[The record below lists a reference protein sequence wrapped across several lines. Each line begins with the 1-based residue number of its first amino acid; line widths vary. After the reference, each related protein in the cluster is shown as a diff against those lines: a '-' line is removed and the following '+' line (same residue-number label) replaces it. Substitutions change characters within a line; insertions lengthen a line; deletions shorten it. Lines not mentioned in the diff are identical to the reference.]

1 MSKRKHLLEK
11 TLYQLIISRLEGLRI
26 GEGPYQKRIFRLIR
40 KGVGGFILFG
50 GEKDKVK
57 GFIRRMQAE
66 AERSLFIASDIERGV
81 GRQIRGFTNSP
92 CQMAVSAAIDKNSRE
107 DISVLFNS
115 IKSIADEAVE
125 AGINMPLIPVLDVNR
140 DPDNPIICTRAF
152 SDNIGIVSW
161 FGSEY
166 IRILEESGLI
176 SCAKHFPGHGD
187 TSIDSHI
194 RLPVI
199 RKSYKDLM
207 KTDLAPFKKAIKAGV
222 GSIMIGHLVI
232 PAIDD
237 KPASLSEK
245 VINELL
251 RKKLGFR
258 GLVLTDAL
266 NMHALK
272 GITNS
277 SAQCLKAGADVLL
290 HPADADATVRE
301 LFSAL
306 ESKDISEEQIEAAA
320 GRILLAK
327 EKMQKR
333 ETDTIDYK
341 KHEMLSSQITG
352 KSITLVKDTKGILP
366 LTDAGKI
373 SIILAGDEQY
383 FKSSPFN
390 KAGIHIEL
398 ALTEDELL
406 KYPPLEKGIYIS
418 PPLAKGGA
426 GGFLDNISVFVIFTS
441 VSAWKGSSG
450 ISESEKDRIKRLI
463 KEARHSI
470 VISFGSP
477 YILRHFN
484 DADIL
489 IAAYEPTEQ
498 AQKAVM
504 ERLEGKAEFKGT
516 LPVKL
521 DV

>member
-1 MSKRKHLLEK
+1 MTKRKHLLEK
-11 TLYQLIISRLEGLRI
+11 TLYQLIIARLEGVRI
-26 GEGPYQKRIFRLIR
+26 GEEQYQKRIFRLIR
-40 KGVGGFILFG
+40 KGIGGFILFG
-50 GEKDKVK
+50 GKRDEVK

-66 AERSLFIASDIERGV
+66 AELSLFIASDIERGV
-81 GRQIRGFTNSP
+81 GQQIRGFTNTP
-92 CQMAVSAAIDKNSRE
+92 CQMAVSAAIDKNSRQ
-107 DISVLFNS
+107 DISILYNA

-152 SDNIGIVSW
+152 SDKTEIVSR

-166 IRILEESGLI
+166 IRILEESGLL

-187 TSIDSHI
+187 TSIDSHVQ
-194 RLPVI
+194 LPVI

-245 VINELL
+245 VIKGLL
-251 RKKLGFR
+251 REELGFR

-272 GITNS
+272 GITNV
-277 SAQCLKAGADVLL
+277 SARCLKAGVDVLL

-301 LFSAL
+301 LLTAL
-306 ESKDISEEQIEAAA
+306 ESKEISEDRINIAA
-320 GRILLAK
+320 GRISHAK

-333 ETDTIDYK
+333 ETDNIDYK

-366 LTDAGKI
+366 LKDGDGV
-373 SIILAGDEQY
+373 SVILAGDEQY
-383 FKSSPFN
+383 FGSSPLN
-390 KAGIHIEL
+390 KAGNHIKL
-398 ALTEDELL
+398 ALTEYELPE
-406 KYPPLEKGIYIS
+406 Y
-418 PPLAKGGA
+418 PPLAKGGE
-426 GGFLDNISVFVIFTS
+426 GGFLDNISVFAIFTG

-450 ISESEKDRIKRLI
+450 ISESEKDRIKKLI
-463 KEARHSI
+463 KETRHSI

-477 YILRHFN
+477 YILKHFR

-504 ERLEGKAEFKGT
+504 DRLEGKAEFKGT

>member
-1 MSKRKHLLEK
+1 M
-11 TLYQLIISRLEGLRI
+11 
-26 GEGPYQKRIFRLIR
+26 
-40 KGVGGFILFG
+40 
-50 GEKDKVK
+50 DKVK
-57 GFIRRMQAE
+57 GFIREMQAE
-66 AERSLFIASDIERGV
+66 AEMSLFIASDIERGV
-81 GRQIRGFTNSP
+81 GQQIRGFTNSP
-92 CQMAVSAAIDKNSRE
+92 CQMAVSAAIDKNSRK
-107 DISVLFNS
+107 DISILYNS

-152 SDNIGIVSW
+152 SDNTEIVSW
-161 FGSEY
+161 FGSKY
-166 IRILEESGLI
+166 IRTLEESGIL

-245 VINELL
+245 VISELL
-251 RKKLGFR
+251 RKELGFR

-290 HPADADATVRE
+290 HPADPDSTVRE
-301 LFSAL
+301 LLSAL
-306 ESKDISEEQIEAAA
+306 ESKDISEEQIEASA
-320 GRILLAK
+320 GRILVAK
-327 EKMQKR
+327 EKMQQR

-341 KHEMLSSQITG
+341 KHEMLSSRITG

-366 LTDAGKI
+366 LTDVGKV

-390 KAGIHIEL
+390 KE
-398 ALTEDELL
+398 
-406 KYPPLEKGIYIS
+406 S
-418 PPLAKGGA
+418 
-426 GGFLDNISVFVIFTS
+426 GFSDNISVFVIFTS

>member
-1 MSKRKHLLEK
+1 MTKRKHLLEK
-11 TLYQLIISRLEGLRI
+11 TLYQLIVARLEGARI
-26 GEGPYQKRIFRLIR
+26 WEEPYQKRIFRLIR

-50 GEKDKVK
+50 GKRDKVK
-57 GFIRRMQAE
+57 DFIRKMQAE
-66 AERSLFIASDIERGV
+66 AEMSLFIASDTERGV
-81 GRQIRGFTNSP
+81 GQQIQGFTNSP

-107 DISVLFNS
+107 DISILYNA

-125 AGINMPLIPVLDVNR
+125 TGINMPLIPVLDVNR

-152 SDNIGIVSW
+152 SDNTEIVSW
-161 FGSEY
+161 FGLEY
-166 IRILEESGLI
+166 IRILEESGLL

-232 PAIDD
+232 PSIDD

-245 VINELL
+245 VINGLL
-251 RKKLGFR
+251 REELGFA

-272 GITNS
+272 GITNV
-277 SAQCLKAGADVLL
+277 SAQCLNAGADVLL

-301 LFSAL
+301 LLTAL
-306 ESKDISEEQIEAAA
+306 ESKEISEDLIDIAA
-320 GRILLAK
+320 GRISHAK
-327 EKMQKR
+327 GKMQKR
-333 ETDTIDYK
+333 ETDIIDYK
-341 KHEMLSSQITG
+341 KHEMLSSRITG

-366 LTDAGKI
+366 LTDADKV
-373 SIILAGDEQY
+373 SIILAGDEEY
-383 FKSSPFN
+383 FKSFPFSS
-390 KAGIHIEL
+390 
-398 ALTEDELL
+398 TL
-406 KYPPLEKGIYIS
+406 KKWGE
-418 PPLAKGGA
+418 
-426 GGFLDNISVFVIFTS
+426 GGFSDNISVFAIFAS

-450 ISESEKDRIKRLI
+450 IAESEKNKIKKLI
-463 KEARHSI
+463 RQARHSI

-489 IAAYEPTEQ
+489 IAAYEATEQ
-498 AQKAVM
+498 TQRAVM
-504 ERLEGKAEFKGT
+504 ERLEGKAEFEGT

>member
-1 MSKRKHLLEK
+1 MTKRKHLLEK
-11 TLYQLIISRLEGLRI
+11 TLYQLIISRLEGIRI
-26 GEGPYQKRIFRLIR
+26 GEEPYRKRIFRLIR

-57 GFIRRMQAE
+57 GFIRKMQAE
-66 AERSLFIASDIERGV
+66 AEMSLFIASDIERGV
-81 GRQIRGFTNSP
+81 GQQIRGFTNYP

-107 DISVLFNS
+107 DISILYNS
-115 IKSIADEAVE
+115 IKFIADESVE

-152 SDNIGIVSW
+152 SDNTEIVSW
-161 FGSEY
+161 FGSKY
-166 IRILEESGLI
+166 IRTLEESGLL

-199 RKSYKDLM
+199 RKSYEDLM
-207 KTDLAPFKKAIKAGV
+207 KTDLAPFKKAIKASV

-245 VINELL
+245 VISELL
-251 RKKLGFR
+251 RKELGFR

-272 GITNS
+272 GIKNV

-290 HPADADATVRE
+290 HPSDADATVRE
-301 LFSAL
+301 LLSAV
-306 ESKDISEEQIEAAA
+306 ESKDISEEQIEASAD
-320 GRILLAK
+320 RILVAK
-327 EKMQKR
+327 EKMQKMNAA
-333 ETDTIDYK
+333 TIDFK
-341 KHEMLSSQITG
+341 KHEMLPTLITG
-352 KSITLVKDTKGILP
+352 KSITLVKNTKGVLP
-366 LTDAGKI
+366 LTDAGKV
-373 SIILAGDEQY
+373 SIIFAGDEQY

-390 KAGIHIEL
+390 KAG
-398 ALTEDELL
+398 
-406 KYPPLEKGIYIS
+406 
-418 PPLAKGGA
+418 
-426 GGFLDNISVFVIFTS
+426 GFSDNISGFAIFTS

-504 ERLEGKAEFKGT
+504 ERLEGKAEFKGR

-521 DV
+521 DL

>member
-1 MSKRKHLLEK
+1 
-11 TLYQLIISRLEGLRI
+11 
-26 GEGPYQKRIFRLIR
+26 
-40 KGVGGFILFG
+40 
-50 GEKDKVK
+50 
-57 GFIRRMQAE
+57 
-66 AERSLFIASDIERGV
+66 
-81 GRQIRGFTNSP
+81 
-92 CQMAVSAAIDKNSRE
+92 
-107 DISVLFNS
+107 
-115 IKSIADEAVE
+115 
-125 AGINMPLIPVLDVNR
+125 MPLIPVLDVNR

-166 IRILEESGLI
+166 IRILEESGLL

-222 GSIMIGHLVI
+222 GSIMIGHIVV

-245 VINELL
+245 VINGLL

-272 GITNS
+272 GITNFS
-277 SAQCLKAGADVLL
+277 TQCLKAGADILL
-290 HPADADATVRE
+290 HPADADSTVQE

-306 ESKDISEEQIEAAA
+306 ESKVISEEQIEAAA

-366 LTDAGKI
+366 LTDAGKF

-390 KAGIHIEL
+390 KARNHIKL
-398 ALTEDELL
+398 ALTEDELPE
-406 KYPPLEKGIYIS
+406 YPH
-418 PPLAKGGA
+418 LAKAGA
-426 GGFLDNISVFVIFTS
+426 GGFSDNITVFAIFTS

-450 ISESEKDRIKRLI
+450 IPESEKDRIKRLI
-463 KEARHSI
+463 KEVRHSI

-477 YILRHFN
+477 YILRHFTA
-484 DADIL
+484 ADIL

-498 AQKAVM
+498 AQKAVI
-504 ERLEGKAEFKGT
+504 ERLEGKAEFKGK

-521 DV
+521 DM

>member
-1 MSKRKHLLEK
+1 
-11 TLYQLIISRLEGLRI
+11 
-26 GEGPYQKRIFRLIR
+26 
-40 KGVGGFILFG
+40 
-50 GEKDKVK
+50 
-57 GFIRRMQAE
+57 
-66 AERSLFIASDIERGV
+66 
-81 GRQIRGFTNSP
+81 
-92 CQMAVSAAIDKNSRE
+92 
-107 DISVLFNS
+107 
-115 IKSIADEAVE
+115 
-125 AGINMPLIPVLDVNR
+125 MPLIPVLDVNR

-152 SDNIGIVSW
+152 SDNTEIVSW

-166 IRILEESGLI
+166 IRILEESGLL

-207 KTDLAPFKKAIKAGV
+207 KTDLDPFKKAIKAGV

-245 VINELL
+245 VINGLL
-251 RKKLGFR
+251 REELGFS

-272 GITNS
+272 GITNV

-290 HPADADATVRE
+290 HPADADSTVQE

-306 ESKDISEEQIEAAA
+306 ESKDISEEQIEASA

-327 EKMQKR
+327 EKIQKR
-333 ETDTIDYK
+333 ETDAIDYK

-366 LTDAGKI
+366 LTDAGKV

-383 FKSSPFN
+383 FKSSPF
-390 KAGIHIEL
+390 
-398 ALTEDELL
+398 
-406 KYPPLEKGIYIS
+406 S
-418 PPLAKGGA
+418 PTLAKGGE
-426 GGFLDNISVFVIFTS
+426 GGFSDNISVLVIFTS

-450 ISESEKDRIKRLI
+450 IAESEKDRIKKLI

-504 ERLEGKAEFKGT
+504 ERLKGKAEFKGT

-521 DV
+521 DR

>member
-1 MSKRKHLLEK
+1 
-11 TLYQLIISRLEGLRI
+11 
-26 GEGPYQKRIFRLIR
+26 
-40 KGVGGFILFG
+40 
-50 GEKDKVK
+50 
-57 GFIRRMQAE
+57 
-66 AERSLFIASDIERGV
+66 
-81 GRQIRGFTNSP
+81 
-92 CQMAVSAAIDKNSRE
+92 MAVSAAIDKNSRK
-107 DISVLFNS
+107 DISILYSS

-125 AGINMPLIPVLDVNR
+125 AGINMPFIPVLDVNLE
-140 DPDNPIICTRAF
+140 PDNPIICTRAF
-152 SDNIGIVSW
+152 SDNAEIVSW
-161 FGSEY
+161 FGSKY
-166 IRILEESGLI
+166 IRTLEESGIL

-207 KTDLAPFKKAIKAGV
+207 KTDLFPFREAIKAGV

-245 VINELL
+245 VIGELL
-251 RKKLGFR
+251 REKLGFS

-272 GITNS
+272 DIANS
-277 SAQCLKAGADVLL
+277 SARCLKAGADVLL
-290 HPADADATVRE
+290 HPADPDSTVRE

-306 ESKDISEEQIEAAA
+306 ESKDISEEQIEASA

-327 EKMQKR
+327 EKMQQR
-333 ETDTIDYK
+333 ETGTIDYK
-341 KHEMLSSQITG
+341 KHEMLSSYITG
-352 KSITLVKDTKGILP
+352 KSITLVKDTIGILP
-366 LTDAGKI
+366 LTYAGKV
-373 SIILAGDEQY
+373 SIIFAGDEQY
-383 FKSSPFN
+383 FKSSPFD
-390 KAGIHIEL
+390 KAGIHISP
-398 ALTEDELL
+398 ALSKEADV
-406 KYPPLEKGIYIS
+406 
-418 PPLAKGGA
+418 
-426 GGFLDNISVFVIFTS
+426 GFSDGISVFLIFTS

-450 ISESEKDRIKRLI
+450 ISESERDRIKSLI
-463 KEARHSI
+463 KEAGHSV

-504 ERLEGKAEFKGT
+504 ERLEGKAEFKGR

>member
-1 MSKRKHLLEK
+1 MTKRKHSLEK
-11 TLYQLIISRLEGLRI
+11 TLYQLIIARLEGIRI
-26 GEGPYQKRIFRLIR
+26 GEEPYQKRIFRLIR

-57 GFIRRMQAE
+57 GFIRKMQAE
-66 AERSLFIASDIERGV
+66 AEMSLFIASDIERGV
-81 GRQIRGFTNSP
+81 GQQIRGFTNSP

-107 DISVLFNS
+107 DISILYNS

-152 SDNIGIVSW
+152 SDNTEIVSW

-166 IRILEESGLI
+166 IRILEESGLL

-245 VINELL
+245 VINGLL

-272 GITNS
+272 GITNV
-277 SAQCLKAGADVLL
+277 SAQCLKAGADILL
-290 HPADADATVRE
+290 HPADADSTVRE

-366 LTDAGKI
+366 LTDAGKV

-383 FKSSPFN
+383 FKSSPF
-390 KAGIHIEL
+390 
-398 ALTEDELL
+398 
-406 KYPPLEKGIYIS
+406 YPFG
-418 PPLAKGGA
+418 KGGER
-426 GGFLDNISVFVIFTS
+426 GFSDNISVFVIFTS

-516 LPVKL
+516 IAGKT
-521 DV
+521 

>member
-1 MSKRKHLLEK
+1 MIKRRDSLEK
-11 TLYQLIISRLEGLRI
+11 RLYQLIIERLDGLRI
-26 GEGPYQKRIFRLIR
+26 GEELYQKRIFRLIR
-40 KGVGGFILFG
+40 KGIGGFILFG
-50 GEKDKVK
+50 GEMDKVK
-57 GFIRRMQAE
+57 GFIRKMQAE
-66 AERSLFIASDIERGV
+66 AEMSLFIASDIERGV
-81 GRQIRGFTNSP
+81 GQQIRGFTNSP
-92 CQMAVSAAIDKNSRE
+92 CQMAFSAAIDKNSLE
-107 DISVLFNS
+107 DVSILYNT
-115 IKSIADEAVE
+115 IKSIAEEAVE

-152 SDNIGIVSW
+152 SDNAGIVSW

-166 IRILEESGLI
+166 IRILEEAGLI

-187 TSIDSHI
+187 TSIDSHV

-199 RKSYKDLM
+199 RKSYNALIKKDI
-207 KTDLAPFKKAIKAGV
+207 APFKKAIITGV
-222 GSIMIGHLVI
+222 GSIMIGHLAI

-245 VINELL
+245 VINGLL
-251 RKKLGFR
+251 REELGFR

-266 NMHALK
+266 NMSALK
-272 GITNS
+272 GIANV
-277 SAQCLKAGADVLL
+277 SARCLKAGADVLL
-290 HPADADATVRE
+290 HPADADSTVRE

-306 ESKDISEEQIEAAA
+306 ESKYISEERIEAAA

-327 EKMQKR
+327 EKMQKGK
-333 ETDTIDYK
+333 TDTVDYK

-366 LTDAGKI
+366 LTDDDKA
-373 SIILAGDEQY
+373 SIVLAGDEQY
-383 FKSSPFN
+383 FKSSAFPTALT
-390 KAGIHIEL
+390 KAG
-398 ALTEDELL
+398 D
-406 KYPPLEKGIYIS
+406 
-418 PPLAKGGA
+418 A
-426 GGFLDNISVFVIFTS
+426 GFSDNISVFAIFTG

-450 ISESEKDRIKRLI
+450 ISESGKDRIKKLI
-463 KEARHSI
+463 KKARHSI

-484 DADIL
+484 EADIL

-521 DV
+521 AV

>member
-1 MSKRKHLLEK
+1 MTERKRLLEK
-11 TLYQLIISRLEGLRI
+11 TLYQLIIARLEGIRI
-26 GEGPYQKRIFRLIR
+26 GEETYRKRTLRLIR

-50 GEKDKVK
+50 GEMDKVK
-57 GFIRRMQAE
+57 GFIREMQAE
-66 AERSLFIASDIERGV
+66 AEILLFIASDIERGV
-81 GRQIRGFTNSP
+81 GQQIRGFTNSP

-107 DISVLFNS
+107 DLSILYSS

-152 SDNIGIVSW
+152 SDNTEIVSW
-161 FGSEY
+161 FGSKY
-166 IRILEESGLI
+166 IRTLEESGIL

-199 RKSYKDLM
+199 RKSYNDLM
-207 KTDLAPFKKAIKAGV
+207 KTDLFPFREAIKAGV

-245 VINELL
+245 VISELL
-251 RKKLGFR
+251 REKLGFS

-277 SAQCLKAGADVLL
+277 SARCLKAGADVLL
-290 HPADADATVRE
+290 HPADPDSTVRE

-306 ESKDISEEQIEAAA
+306 ESKDISEEQIEASA

-327 EKMQKR
+327 EKMQQR

-341 KHEMLSSQITG
+341 KHEMLSSHITG
-352 KSITLVKDTKGILP
+352 KSITLVKDTIGILP
-366 LTDAGKI
+366 LTDAGKV
-373 SIILAGDEQY
+373 SIIFAGDEQY
-383 FKSSPFN
+383 FKSSPFE
-390 KAGIHIEL
+390 KA
-398 ALTEDELL
+398 
-406 KYPPLEKGIYIS
+406 GIYIS
-418 PPLAKGGA
+418 PALSKESERV
-426 GGFLDNISVFVIFTS
+426 FLNNIYVFAIFTS

-450 ISESEKDRIKRLI
+450 ISEPEKDRIKSLI
-463 KEARHSI
+463 KEARHS
-470 VISFGSP
+470 VVVSFGSP

-504 ERLEGKAEFKGT
+504 ERLEGKAEFKGR

-521 DV
+521 DG

>member
-1 MSKRKHLLEK
+1 
-11 TLYQLIISRLEGLRI
+11 
-26 GEGPYQKRIFRLIR
+26 
-40 KGVGGFILFG
+40 
-50 GEKDKVK
+50 
-57 GFIRRMQAE
+57 
-66 AERSLFIASDIERGV
+66 
-81 GRQIRGFTNSP
+81 
-92 CQMAVSAAIDKNSRE
+92 MA
-107 DISVLFNS
+107 
-115 IKSIADEAVE
+115 
-125 AGINMPLIPVLDVNR
+125 
-140 DPDNPIICTRAF
+140 
-152 SDNIGIVSW
+152 
-161 FGSEY
+161 
-166 IRILEESGLI
+166 
-176 SCAKHFPGHGD
+176 
-187 TSIDSHI
+187 IDSHI

-245 VINELL
+245 VINGLL
-251 RKKLGFR
+251 REELGFR

-272 GITNS
+272 GITNA
-277 SAQCLKAGADVLL
+277 SAQCLKAGVDVLL
-290 HPADADATVRE
+290 HSTDADATVRE
-301 LFSAL
+301 LFSAF

-320 GRILLAK
+320 GRISHAK

-333 ETDTIDYK
+333 ETDIIDYK

-352 KSITLVKDTKGILP
+352 RSITLVKDTKGILP
-366 LTDAGKI
+366 LRDAGKV

-383 FKSSPFN
+383 FGSSPFN
-390 KAGIHIEL
+390 KAGNH
-398 ALTEDELL
+398 
-406 KYPPLEKGIYIS
+406 IS
-418 PPLAKGGA
+418 PALAKGGE
-426 GGFLDNISVFVIFTS
+426 GGFSDDISVIAIFTS

-477 YILRHFN
+477 YILKHFR

-504 ERLEGKAEFKGT
+504 ERLEGKLEFKGK